1 MTMNSELLANLPPE
15 MQARI
20 ASMVAGKTAPDV
32 IASGPPPQ
40 PQPMTQDQRAA
51 ANFGSHSPK
60 QPSLMDHLLALRQE
74 VDMMRQE
81 QGVLSQQINS
91 NSQVVDAVGQAVGQI
106 YQMFQSTPNQG
117 STYSSEFQNQRV
129 EQNGEDY

>member
-32 IASGPPPQ
+32 IAGGPPPQ
-40 PQPMTQDQRAA
+40 PQPQPPA
-51 ANFGSHSPK
+51 PVK
-60 QPSLMDHLLALRQE
+60 VPSLMDHLLALRQE

>member
-40 PQPMTQDQRAA
+40 PQPQPPA
-51 ANFGSHSPK
+51 PVK
-60 QPSLMDHLLALRQE
+60 VPSLMDHLLALRQE

-117 STYSSEFQNQRV
+117 TTYSSEFQNQRV

>member
-32 IASGPPPQ
+32 IAGGPPPQ
-40 PQPMTQDQRAA
+40 PQPQPPA
-51 ANFGSHSPK
+51 PVK
-60 QPSLMDHLLALRQE
+60 VPSLMDHLLALRQE

-129 EQNGEDY
+129 EQDGADY